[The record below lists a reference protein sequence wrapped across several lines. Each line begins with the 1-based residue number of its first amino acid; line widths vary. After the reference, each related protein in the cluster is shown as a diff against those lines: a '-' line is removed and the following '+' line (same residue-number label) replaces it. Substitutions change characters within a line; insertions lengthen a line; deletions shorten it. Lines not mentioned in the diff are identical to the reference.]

1 MRKSIIRKAAKI
13 FGKPVRTWAA
23 DYRSVT
29 VAFTC
34 ERGDDAR
41 TVLRNATEAE
51 ASPAAAADDQVAT

>member
-1 MRKSIIRKAAKI
+1 M
-13 FGKPVRTWAA
+13 WAA

-41 TVLRNATEAE
+41 TVLRNATETE
-51 ASPAAAADDQVAT
+51 ASPAAAADDQVATYTASVKFFIPAGGYHI